1 MSDNKLDLC
10 TPIGRLVGG
19 NLHTR
24 YEKDH
29 QGNQKKNPN
38 FYFAVAFDKN
48 DPVIQQIIGQLYQ
61 YATAAYAHNQT
72 VIQNIQASYQNGFG
86 PGFAWKIDDGDNPK
100 FAGRDGYAGH
110 YVIGFSQTL
119 DFQVVND
126 QFALMDP
133 KMVKLGYYVQVA
145 FDVAANGN
153 TDHTAGLYLNPRCV
167 QFKAYGQE
175 IYSGPTPQQLMQN
188 APQSQLPPGAS
199 ATPIGGTPAPAL
211 PGAGGGNA
219 PGMQQP
225 APALPGQQH
234 PPVVDNAVGQQQQPA
249 PALPGQQTAP
259 GMGNAQPGA
268 PVAGSTGQVGYP
280 AQTQQQ
286 QPAATVSHSN
296 PPQGVQPNHGFA
308 QPGQQPNGMPP
319 MPGNGIKDGD
329 IPF

>member
-61 YATAAYAHNQT
+61 YATAAYAHNQS

-100 FAGRDGYAGH
+100 FSGRDGYAGH

-211 PGAGGGNA
+211 PGQ
-219 PGMQQP
+219 QQP
-225 APALPGQQH
+225 APALPGQQQPGIITEH
-234 PPVVDNAVGQQQQPA
+234 PPIVDNAVGQQQPA

-286 QPAATVSHSN
+286 PPAATVSHGN